1 MKNKSIIEFKDLTGI
16 YDYIINNLS
25 NEGIVNITRMLLNYT
40 KGKENKIDCFGTDIL
55 ELAMREEVKY
65 ILSNMENEKL
75 ATMSKDKFNEIV
87 LTITYRLVYK
97 NESVWET
104 IKDFVSWEVE
114 DILESEVD

>member
-1 MKNKSIIEFKDLTGI
+1 MENKDIKGL

-40 KGKENKIDCFGTDIL
+40 NGKESKITCFGTTIL
-55 ELAMREEVKY
+55 ELAMREEVKD

-75 ATMSKDKFNEIV
+75 ATMSEEEFNEIV

-97 NESVWET
+97 NESVWENLN
-104 IKDFVSWEVE
+104 DFVSWEVE
-114 DILESEVD
+114 DILKSEED